1 MTSAHENPPSPRI
14 VVCGSINM
22 DLVVRCQEI
31 PKPGQT
37 IKAESASEICG
48 GKGANQAVAA
58 AKVGGRVQ
66 MIGRVGS
73 DAFAERLRTNL
84 EKHDVDCRA
93 VLPTD
98 DCTSGLAIIAL
109 ERSGQNAIM
118 VIPGANGK
126 LSETD
131 VQDHRQLIESADVL
145 MLQLEIPTPS
155 VMAAIRIA
163 KRCGVRCILDPAP
176 VAADWTDELLDV
188 DLVCPNESE
197 AAAITG
203 IEIKSLEDAQS
214 AALQL
219 QARGAKN
226 VAVTMGEKGTV
237 LLAAESFHHV
247 APTPIQ
253 PVDTTAAGDA
263 FAGAVAVEWAKTSD
277 LLQSTRFANI
287 AGALAATKLG
297 AQQSLANRNEINAIR
312 NQTCKE

>member
-1 MTSAHENPPSPRI
+1 MTSENENTTAPRI

-31 PKPGQT
+31 PRPGQT
-37 IKAESASEICG
+37 IAAESATEICG

-66 MIGRVGS
+66 MIGRVGN
-73 DAFAERLRTNL
+73 DAFAGRLRVNL
-84 EKHDVDCRA
+84 EKHEVDCRA

-98 DCTSGLAIIAL
+98 DCTSGLAVIAL
-109 ERSGQNAIM
+109 ERSGQNSIM
-118 VIPGANGK
+118 VVPGANGK
-126 LSETD
+126 VSEAD
-131 VQDHRQLIESADVL
+131 VRDHRQMIESADVL

-155 VMAAIRIA
+155 VIAAIRIA

-188 DLVCPNESE
+188 DLVCPNETE

-203 IEIKSLEDAQS
+203 IEINTLEDAQQ

-237 LLAAESFHHV
+237 LLAGESFHHV

-263 FAGAVAVEWAKTSD
+263 FAGALAVEWAKTSD
-277 LLQSTRFANI
+277 LLQAARFASI

-297 AQQSLANRNEINAIR
+297 AQQSLANRNAIEAIR